1 MAKLCIKTE
10 TTADRIYRRY
20 IVDRGSRE
28 RGYLGASVIG
38 NECARALWYGFRWA
52 YQPEELEPRK
62 LRLFATGHCEE
73 VRIVEDLRAG
83 GLTVLGEQTGF
94 ATLGGH
100 FAGHIDGLVQGVL
113 EAPKTV
119 HLLEIKTH
127 NDKSFKALLK
137 DGVQTSKPQHY
148 AQMQTY
154 MYHLKYS
161 RALYVAVNKNDDSIY
176 TERINVSNKVAEY
189 LLLKARRIIEADR
202 APDKLH
208 PDPDLPAAFAC
219 HWCPAKGVCHDSVM
233 ARRNCR
239 TCISSTPIVAD
250 NLHNAGWHCAKH
262 NKLLTLEE
270 QQAGCP
276 DHRYLPSMVPGEQ
289 IDADDHR
296 RTITYRMRD
305 GREWTDGVRPA
316 GAVMDRT
323 E

>member
-1 MAKLCIKTE
+1 MARLCIKTE
-10 TTADRIYRRY
+10 TTTDRIYRRY
-20 IVDRGSRE
+20 VAEPSRE

-38 NECARALWYGFRWA
+38 NECARALWYAFRWA

-62 LRLFATGHCEE
+62 LRLFDTGHREE
-73 VRIVEDLRAG
+73 QRIVEDLRAG
-83 GLTVLGEQTGF
+83 GMNVLGEQTGF
-94 ATLGGH
+94 AALGGH
-100 FAGHIDGLVQGVL
+100 FAGHIDGLVQGL
-113 EAPKTV
+113 PEAPKTV

-127 NDKSFKALLK
+127 NDKSFKSLLK
-137 DGVQTSKPQHY
+137 DGVQISKPAHY

-161 RALYVAVNKNDDSIY
+161 RALYVAVNKNDDNIY
-176 TERINVSNKVAEY
+176 TERINVNNKTAEY
-189 LLLKARRIIEADR
+189 LLRKAQHIIEADD

-219 HWCPAKGVCHDSVM
+219 HWCQAKSICHDGLM

-239 TCISSTPIVAD
+239 TCLSSTAITD
-250 NLHNAGWHCAKH
+250 NTKHNAGWHCAKH

-270 QQAGCP
+270 QHRGCEY
-276 DHRYLPSMVPGEQ
+276 HRYLPSMVPGEQ
-289 IDADDHR
+289 IDADYHR

-305 GREWTDGVRPA
+305 GGEWTDGVRPTS
-316 GAVMDRT
+316 AVLDRT